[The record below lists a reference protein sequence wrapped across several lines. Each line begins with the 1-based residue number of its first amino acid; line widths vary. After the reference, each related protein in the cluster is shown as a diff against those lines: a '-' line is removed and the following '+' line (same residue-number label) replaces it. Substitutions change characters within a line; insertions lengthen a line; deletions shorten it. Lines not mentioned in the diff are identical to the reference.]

1 VVQAIAILLLC
12 QLAGEAA
19 ARGLSLPIP
28 GPVIGL
34 VLLFLGLAYQ
44 GLRNSVTTQSIA
56 DTELGR
62 TAAGLLQNLSLL
74 FVPAGVGVIDNL
86 ELLSRYGLAL
96 ALSLIISTA
105 LTLVVTALVFIGVKR
120 GLARHRA

>member
-1 VVQAIAILLLC
+1 
-12 QLAGEAA
+12 
-19 ARGLSLPIP
+19 
-28 GPVIGL
+28 
-34 VLLFLGLAYQ
+34 
-44 GLRNSVTTQSIA
+44 
-56 DTELGR
+56 
-62 TAAGLLQNLSLL
+62 
-74 FVPAGVGVIDNL
+74 VIDNL

>member
-1 VVQAIAILLLC
+1 
-12 QLAGEAA
+12 
-19 ARGLSLPIP
+19 LSLPIP

-56 DTELGR
+56 ETELGR